1 MNKNLV
7 RIIIVCLALGVF
19 CVKRCTRDKK
29 LEDGIAQSMTIERDI
44 REGDILFQITSSSQ
58 CRAIQLATKSKY
70 SHCGIV
76 YKDKGE
82 LYVFEAVQ
90 PVKLTSLDKWIA
102 RGKEGHYVV
111 KRLKNASDVLTLDNL
126 VKMKTEGE
134 KMLGKDYD
142 LTFEWSDDRIY
153 CSELVWKIYKR
164 ALDIEVGQLQQLK
177 DFDLT
182 SKEVK
187 GKLEERYGTK
197 IPLDEEVV
205 SPADIFN
212 SELLREVSSN

>member
-7 RIIIVCLALGVF
+7 RVIIVCLALVIF
-19 CVKRCTRDKK
+19 CVRKYIRDER
-29 LEDGIAQSMTIERDI
+29 LEDRFAQSMTIERDI
-44 REGDILFQITSSSQ
+44 REGDIVFQVTSSSQ
-58 CRAIQLATKSKY
+58 CKAIQLATKSKY

-76 YKDKGE
+76 YKNKGK

-90 PVKLTSLDKWIA
+90 PVKLTPIDNWIA
-102 RGKEGHYVV
+102 RGKEGHYVI
-111 KRLKNASDVLTLDNL
+111 KRLKNASDVLTPENL
-126 VKMKTEGE
+126 VKMKNEGE

-164 ALDIEVGQLQQLK
+164 ALNIEVGKLQQLK

-182 SKEVK
+182 SKEVRD
-187 GKLEERYGTK
+187 KLTERYGAN
-197 IPLDEEVV
+197 IPLYEKVV
-205 SPADIFN
+205 SPADIFD
-212 SELLREVSSN
+212 SELLREISLD